1 MTVQQLDRPKS
12 LTAMAFDRL
21 LESITQGDIA
31 YGTMLSEKAV
41 AETFGTSKTPIRE
54 AFFQLQSLGLVEIR
68 PQKGCFVPYPTIE
81 QVRELCELRIEL
93 ECYAL
98 RLSMER
104 GAKKL
109 LKAVTRTLGQMQ
121 DMRDQYQHETYHRL
135 DQDFHKAFFIA
146 CGNALL
152 GEIYGAIDPRI
163 QALRANF
170 SSPNETL
177 FDISK
182 SEHQAIVDAI
192 ARDDLASATKTIHDH
207 INRVRDIYSDGI
219 QKRKQSDPA
228 LAQL

>member
-1 MTVQQLDRPKS
+1 MTAHQLDRPKS
-12 LTAMAFDRL
+12 LTAMAFERL
-21 LESITQGDIA
+21 LESITHGEIA
-31 YGTMLSEKAV
+31 YGSMLSEKAV

-54 AFFQLQSLGLVEIR
+54 AFFQLQSLGLVEIQ
-68 PQKGCFVPYPTIE
+68 PQKGCFVPYPTLE
-81 QVRELCELRIEL
+81 QVRELCELRVEL

-104 GAKKL
+104 GPKKL
-109 LKAVTRTLGQMQ
+109 LKAVTRTFEQME

-135 DQDFHKAFFIA
+135 DQDFHKAFFAA

-152 GEIYGAIDPRI
+152 GEVYGSIDPRI

-182 SEHQAIVDAI
+182 SEHAAIVQAIAQ
-192 ARDDLASATKTIHDH
+192 DDLASATNTIRNH
-207 INRVRDIYSDGI
+207 ITRVRDIYSDGI
-219 QKRKQSDPA
+219 SKLKQSDPT
-228 LAQL
+228 LAAH

>member
-1 MTVQQLDRPKS
+1 MTAQLDRPKS

-21 LESITQGDIA
+21 LESITHGEIA
-31 YGTMLSEKAV
+31 YGTMLSEKVV

-93 ECYAL
+93 ESYAL

-109 LKAVTRTLGQMQ
+109 LRTLTRTFGLME

-135 DQDFHKAFFIA
+135 DQDFHKAFFTT
-146 CGNALL
+146 CGNTLL
-152 GEIYGAIDPRI
+152 GEVYGAIDPRI

-177 FDISK
+177 FDVSK

-192 ARDDLASATKTIHDH
+192 AREDLASATQTIRDH
-207 INRVRDIYSDGI
+207 ISRVRDIYSDGI
-219 QKRKQSDPA
+219 HKLKQSDPT
-228 LAQL
+228 LAHL

>member
-1 MTVQQLDRPKS
+1 MTDHQLDRPKS
-12 LTAMAFDRL
+12 LTAMAFERL
-21 LESITQGDIA
+21 LASITRGEIA
-31 YGTMLSEKAV
+31 YGTLLSEKAV

-104 GAKKL
+104 DSRTLVQTISK
-109 LKAVTRTLGQMQ
+109 TLGQME
-121 DMRDQYQHETYHRL
+121 DMRDGYQYETYHQL
-135 DQDFHKAFFIA
+135 DQDFHKSLFVA

-152 GEIYGAIDPRI
+152 GEVYGAINPRI

-170 SSPNETL
+170 SSPNEKY

-182 SEHQAIVDAI
+182 SEHIAIVSAI
-192 ARDDLASATKTIHDH
+192 LRDDVTGAMRTISDH
-207 INRVRDIYSDGI
+207 ISRVRDIYSEGI
-219 QKRKQSDPA
+219 QKRKLSDPT
-228 LAQL
+228 LAHL

>member
-1 MTVQQLDRPKS
+1 MTAHQLDRPKS

-21 LESITQGDIA
+21 LESITHGEIA

-68 PQKGCFVPYPTIE
+68 PQKGCFVPFPTLD

-98 RLSMER
+98 RLSMQR
-104 GAKKL
+104 DPKKL
-109 LKAVTRTLGQMQ
+109 LKAMTKTIGQMEA
-121 DMRDQYQHETYHRL
+121 MRDDYQHETYHKL

-152 GEIYGAIDPRI
+152 GEVYGSIDPRI

-182 SEHQAIVDAI
+182 TEHHAIVEAI
-192 ARDDLASATKTIHDH
+192 AKDDVAAATQTIRDH
-207 INRVRDIYSDGI
+207 ISRVRDIYSDGI
-219 QKRKQSDPA
+219 SKLKQSDPM
-228 LAQL
+228 LADH